1 MRPALAGLRVVGT
14 RSERRRA
21 AETLAAFGVRP
32 AEPDRV
38 IATLS
43 GGNQQKVVLARWLG
57 VGRSVLI
64 LAEPTTGVD
73 VGARAEID
81 ALLARAVTEGLGV
94 LVVSSGFEEV
104 AGLCMRALVF
114 DRGRPV
120 AELSGSEI
128 TAARLTRIAGGDAGT
143 EEAA

>member
-1 MRPALAGLRVVGT
+1 MLPAPAGVRVAGT
-14 RSERRRA
+14 RSERDRA
-21 AETLAAFGVRP
+21 EGVLAAFGVRP
-32 AEPDRV
+32 PEPGRV

-57 VGRSVLI
+57 VGRSVPI
-64 LAEPTTGVD
+64 LEEPTTGVD

-81 ALLARAVTEGLGV
+81 ALLARAVTDGLGV

-104 AGLCMRALVF
+104 AGLCVRALVF

-120 AELSGSEI
+120 AELEGFEI
-128 TAARLTRIAGGDAGT
+128 TAARLTGIAGGDAGT